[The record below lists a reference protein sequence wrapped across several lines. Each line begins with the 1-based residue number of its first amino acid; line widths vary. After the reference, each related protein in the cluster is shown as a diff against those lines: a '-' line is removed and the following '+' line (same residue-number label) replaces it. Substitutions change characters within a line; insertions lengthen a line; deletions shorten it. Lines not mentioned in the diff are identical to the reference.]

1 MTGVGFVVRVSK
13 DRSAAAGHDTAATA
27 TRQQRQAGG
36 RLKALCRARPAL
48 GHKQM
53 WIGPDE
59 KTRAAGRTATLS
71 VSCGPV
77 TIWSPQLQST
87 GRALRCWAVRVWEA
101 DPPAGPEAI
110 EWILLTSEPV
120 TNLADALRVAGYY
133 TLRWLIEQYHQC
145 LKSGCKVEERQLESA
160 DRLGPLIGMLTAVAV
175 RLLQLKNNAR
185 LAPDRPA
192 AECAPRELV
201 ETMARL
207 IGVADAATLT
217 VRRFTHEV
225 AKLGG
230 FLGRKRDGEPGWRT
244 LWQGWH
250 ELTLI
255 HAGYALAMGGRKK
268 DVGNG

>member
-1 MTGVGFVVRVSK
+1 
-13 DRSAAAGHDTAATA
+13 
-27 TRQQRQAGG
+27 
-36 RLKALCRARPAL
+36 
-48 GHKQM
+48 M
-53 WIGPDE
+53 WIGPDG
-59 KTRAAGRTATLS
+59 KRRTGRAATLS

-77 TIWSPQLQST
+77 TIWSPQLQSK

-101 DPPAGPEAI
+101 DPPAGQQAV

-120 TNLADALRVAGYY
+120 TDLAGALRVAAYY
-133 TLRWLIEQYHQC
+133 ALRWLIEQYHQC
-145 LKSGCKVEERQLESA
+145 LKSGCRVEERQLESA

-185 LAPDRPA
+185 LTPDRPA
-192 AECAPRELV
+192 TECAPRELV
-201 ETMARL
+201 ETVARL
-207 IGVADAATLT
+207 TGVADAAALT
-217 VRRFTHEV
+217 VRRFTHAV

-250 ELTLI
+250 ELSLI
-255 HAGYALAMGGRKK
+255 HAGYELAMRGVK

>member
-1 MTGVGFVVRVSK
+1 VRVSK
-13 DRSAAAGHDTAATA
+13 DRNATAGHDTAATA
-27 TRQQRQAGG
+27 TRRQRQAAG
-36 RLKALCRARPAL
+36 RLKALCRAMPAL
-48 GHKQM
+48 GQRPM
-53 WIGPDE
+53 WIGPD
-59 KTRAAGRTATLS
+59 KKGGGGAAAAAAAGRTATLS
-71 VSCGPV
+71 VSCAPV
-77 TIWSPQLQST
+77 TIWSPQFDRKGQ
-87 GRALRCWAVRVWEA
+87 ALRCWAVRVWEEH
-101 DPPAGPEAI
+101 PPAGQRAV
-110 EWILLTSEPV
+110 EWILLTSEPA

-145 LKSGCKVEERQLESA
+145 LKSGCKVEERQLETA
-160 DRLGPLIGMLTAVAV
+160 DRLGPLIGMLSAVAV

-192 AECAPRELV
+192 TECAPRGLV

-207 IGVADAATLT
+207 IDADAATLT

-230 FLGRKRDGEPGWRT
+230 FLGRTGDGEPGWRT

-250 ELTLI
+250 ELSLI
-255 HAGYALAMGGRKK
+255 HAGYELAMAGRKK